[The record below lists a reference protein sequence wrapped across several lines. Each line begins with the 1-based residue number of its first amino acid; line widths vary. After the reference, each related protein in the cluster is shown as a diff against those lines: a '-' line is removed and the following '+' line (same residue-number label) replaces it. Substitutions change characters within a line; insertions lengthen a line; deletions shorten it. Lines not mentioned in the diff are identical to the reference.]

1 MITNKIKV
9 AANEAI
15 NALKGAWERPIGEN
29 RDEQLKNEFKAFL
42 KMQEVV
48 NILLGDFRN
57 NKQKEKCL
65 WEIKK
70 WAEENTKEKR
80 EEL

>member
-1 MITNKIKV
+1 MIARNVKI

-15 NALKGAWERPIGEN
+15 NALKEAWERPTGEN
-29 RDEQLKNEFKAFL
+29 REAKQRNEFTAFL

-65 WEIKK
+65 WEIKE
-70 WAEENTKEKR
+70 WATKNTTEKR
-80 EEL
+80 GEP